1 MSKQYNGV
9 PTQSPRLKSQLGQ
22 KHFKDNKVV
31 NKDRHVAMLGY
42 EENNSQ
48 RRRHSS
54 PNTPNKRVSG
64 NNSSRNTVSSQ
75 KNKSVNYKKSRSTS
89 ASRIQGNDNR
99 FEYTEG
105 NQKPLKDRWW
115 DDQIRTKKDSN
126 SSIKSNNRGRSRK
139 DEAANDSFEQ
149 IRKKDSRVNEFQV
162 SLPKVA
168 IFFSII
174 IDSKFEISSFKT
186 SIFLNSSHFKTIGS
200 NSKMVHEAWIPISIY
215 QLVDHY

>member
-1 MSKQYNGV
+1 M
-9 PTQSPRLKSQLGQ
+9 
-22 KHFKDNKVV
+22 

-139 DEAANDSFEQ
+139 DEAANDTFEQ

-162 SLPKVA
+162 SLPKMTKK
-168 IFFSII
+168 INYSII
-174 IDSKFEISSFKT
+174 GFKFEISSFKR
-186 SIFLNSSHFKTIGS
+186 SISLYFSHFKTIGS
-200 NSKMVHEAWIPISIY
+200 NSKMVHEAWIPISIS

>member
-54 PNTPNKRVSG
+54 PNTPNKRFSG

-105 NQKPLKDRWW
+105 NQKPLKDRLI
-115 DDQIRTKKDSN
+115 Q
-126 SSIKSNNRGRSRK
+126 
-139 DEAANDSFEQ
+139 DEHN
-149 IRKKDSRVNEFQV
+149 
-162 SLPKVA
+162 L
-168 IFFSII
+168 
-174 IDSKFEISSFKT
+174 IST
-186 SIFLNSSHFKTIGS
+186 
-200 NSKMVHEAWIPISIY
+200 
-215 QLVDHY
+215 

>member
-22 KHFKDNKVV
+22 KHFKDNKIV

-42 EENNSQ
+42 EENNGQ

-162 SLPKVA
+162 SLPKVT

-174 IDSKFEISSFKT
+174 VLIPNLKFHLSKPRFFLILVT
-186 SIFLNSSHFKTIGS
+186 SRLLAATAKWSTKHG
-200 NSKMVHEAWIPISIY
+200 
-215 QLVDHY
+215 

>member
-1 MSKQYNGV
+1 M
-9 PTQSPRLKSQLGQ
+9 
-22 KHFKDNKVV
+22 
-31 NKDRHVAMLGY
+31 NKDRNVAMLGY

-89 ASRIQGNDNR
+89 ASRIQVNDNR

-139 DEAANDSFEQ
+139 DEAANDTFEQ

-162 SLPKVA
+162 SLPK
-168 IFFSII
+168 II
-174 IDSKFEISSFKT
+174 KIKIYIINYYGFQFGNF
-186 SIFLNSSHFKTIGS
+186 IFLISRFFFVLVTSRLLAATAKWSTKHGYQSAYLNWSTIIRPTREILTRFEDP
-200 NSKMVHEAWIPISIY
+200 KAA
-215 QLVDHY
+215 

>member
-1 MSKQYNGV
+1 M
-9 PTQSPRLKSQLGQ
+9 
-22 KHFKDNKVV
+22 

-139 DEAANDSFEQ
+139 DEAANDTFEQ

-162 SLPKVA
+162 SLPKMTKKINYSV
-168 IFFSII
+168 IRF
-174 IDSKFEISSFKT
+174 KFEVISFKT
-186 SIFLNSSHFKTIGS
+186 SIFVI
-200 NSKMVHEAWIPISIY
+200 
-215 QLVDHY
+215 LVTSRLLAATAKWSTKHG